1 MSFPRISLPSNIPVP
16 KNKKAHPSRSGLGGF
31 QNSNYFL
38 MIALS
43 TIGTHPPELRAATT
57 TVATTATTSP
67 DWMVL
72 PAHANT
78 TLYTFRGSLSMGDER
93 G

>member
-1 MSFPRISLPSNIPVP
+1 
-16 KNKKAHPSRSGLGGF
+16 
-31 QNSNYFL
+31 

-67 DWMVL
+67 DWMVV
-72 PAHANT
+72 PAHTNP
-78 TLYTFRGSLSMGDER
+78 TLYTFQGLLVNCEFRACLRER
-93 G
+93 ALLVSHDFRLAH